1 MTQPFRPGRMQAGR
15 GQAIKKW
22 RARLRTAPPSAEGHQ
37 FQPHAAE
44 PADADRPVLRV
55 DGDPLRLRGLLRR
68 RRRRDRRRRGDR
80 RGLDGR
86 IARLLKATSRFGA
99 EFDSLS
105 DFLCFGVAPA
115 LVLYFWTLEAWRG
128 FGYAPCLLFAVCAA
142 LRLARFNSALDAG
155 PGPAYRQHFFTGVP
169 APAGA
174 MRAAVPAVRR
184 SGRGRMGQVTAASLL
199 AWPGVSALVLT
210 GAGALMV
217 STLPT
222 WSFKNFRLPETL
234 LLPLLIA
241 VGLYA
246 AFLVSE
252 PWGAMALG
260 GIAGRLDAA
269 LQSAQLPPPEGRG
282 RGDRRAGGR
291 TAAGA
296 RRAALM
302 PTARGFDSC
311 RGRERGPPPMRRASR
326 RGGARRLRASR
337 TQYQRS
343 KNLTVGMNA
352 HARLIAAAALMGAL
366 SQFHR
371 NALGVIA
378 PEVAAELG
386 LDPAGR
392 AANAMFF
399 IALLVLQLPIG
410 IAFDRYGATPRWS
423 RP

>member
-1 MTQPFRPGRMQAGR
+1 MTEPFRPGLMQGGR

-22 RARLRTAPPSAEGHQ
+22 RARLRA
-37 FQPHAAE
+37 
-44 PADADRPVLRV
+44 
-55 DGDPLRLRGLLRR
+55 RR
-68 RRRRDRRRRGDR
+68 RPRLKGISFNRMLPNLLTLIGLCCGLTAIRFAFEGRFAAAAGAIVAAAVID
-80 RGLDGR
+80 GLDGR

-174 MRAAVPAVRR
+174 MLGLFPLFAGLAAAEW
-184 SGRGRMGQVTAASLL
+184 GQVTAASLL

-260 GIAGRLDAA
+260 GIAYV
-269 LQSAQLPPPEGRG
+269 SMLPFSLR
-282 RGDRRAGGR
+282 
-291 TAAGA
+291 
-296 RRAALM
+296 
-302 PTARGFDSC
+302 SY
-311 RGRERGPPPMRRASR
+311 
-326 RGGARRLRASR
+326 RRLKAEAEAIAEP
-337 TQYQRS
+337 
-343 KNLTVGMNA
+343 VVAPPAA
-352 HARLIAAAALMGAL
+352 HAA
-366 SQFHR
+366 Q
-371 NALGVIA
+371 
-378 PEVAAELG
+378 P
-386 LDPAGR
+386 
-392 AANAMFF
+392 
-399 IALLVLQLPIG
+399 
-410 IAFDRYGATPRWS
+410 
-423 RP
+423 